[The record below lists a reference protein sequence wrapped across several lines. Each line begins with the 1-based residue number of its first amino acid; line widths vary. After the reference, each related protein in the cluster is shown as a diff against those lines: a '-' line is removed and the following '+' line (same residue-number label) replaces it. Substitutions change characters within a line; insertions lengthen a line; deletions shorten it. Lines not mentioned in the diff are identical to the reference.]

1 MKIYIVQ
8 IDMSDAYDGTDWQ
21 NADLAFKSK
30 EHAEAHIEQVIEEYG
45 IERKG
50 LRIVELELVQ
60 K

>member
-1 MKIYIVQ
+1 
-8 IDMSDAYDGTDWQ
+8 MSDAYDGTDWQ